1 MPAALARA
9 GVRSHCQG
17 EKTRV
22 GIRESAYRRARLEV
36 VDARRRKGAF
46 DGDWRRERVGLM
58 EMDATRR
65 GWEDCGGGGSCGGS
79 SGGTERPDAEQ
90 LFLRPGARPFFPL
103 SPQLLRTPH
112 PASCDSDSRL
122 AHLLRI
128 SVSWIS
134 RPAPPAC
141 TSMPP
146 YQTSNS
152 PEP

>member
-1 MPAALARA
+1 MGVMPAALARA

-65 GWEDCGGGGSCGGS
+65 GWED
-79 SGGTERPDAEQ
+79 
-90 LFLRPGARPFFPL
+90 
-103 SPQLLRTPH
+103 
-112 PASCDSDSRL
+112 
-122 AHLLRI
+122 
-128 SVSWIS
+128 
-134 RPAPPAC
+134 
-141 TSMPP
+141 
-146 YQTSNS
+146 
-152 PEP
+152 